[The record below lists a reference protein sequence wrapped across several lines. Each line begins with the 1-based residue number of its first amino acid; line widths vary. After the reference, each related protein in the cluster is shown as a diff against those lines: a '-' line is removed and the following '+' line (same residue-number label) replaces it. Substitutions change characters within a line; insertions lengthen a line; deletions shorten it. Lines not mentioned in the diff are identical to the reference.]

1 MGRGHGGPGG
11 PGGFGPD
18 GGVGRA
24 LHGELVVPDADG
36 SGTHTVV
43 VQTGAVT
50 SVSATRLA
58 VKSTDGYTAT
68 YVVNA
73 STTVMGQKISAVKTG
88 HTVMVVATKSGST
101 LTATRV
107 ADRELR
113 PTGADRPT
121 PPSGAPTPPSGAPS
135 APSGTPTAPSTA
147 PSAPSGSPSASTSE
161 TRYDT

>member
-1 MGRGHGGPGG
+1 M
-11 PGGFGPD
+11 
-18 GGVGRA
+18 
-24 LHGELVVPDADG
+24 
-36 SGTHTVV
+36 
-43 VQTGAVT
+43 QTGAVT

-107 ADRELR
+107 ADRE
-113 PTGADRPT
+113 PAADRRR
-121 PPSGAPTPPSGAPS
+121 PPDPAERCADPAERCAQRAERHPDGTEHGAVRTERQPERVDVRDAVRHLSRPARTIVAAAS
-135 APSGTPTAPSTA
+135 APAEVA
-147 PSAPSGSPSASTSE
+147 AASCV
-161 TRYDT
+161 RCAARPRAALG